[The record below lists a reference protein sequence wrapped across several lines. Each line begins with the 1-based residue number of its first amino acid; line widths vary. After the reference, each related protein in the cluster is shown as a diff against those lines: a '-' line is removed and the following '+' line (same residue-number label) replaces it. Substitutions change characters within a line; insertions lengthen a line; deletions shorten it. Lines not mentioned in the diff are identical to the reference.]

1 MKWLQLATSTLCKLL
16 YALYRKMTQQ
26 EQHHLI
32 HIHPRLS
39 TFIGRLQPTG
49 PACRCHHQCGRRSPG
64 SCGVDPLANF
74 CHCFIHYG
82 RYGLNMIKLWKEH
95 ERIASLPCLELV
107 SKSVTGDLPRPKGIQ
122 GATMHMLHT
131 DTYSTYYFTSIHES
145 STSVPLPCTDRN
157 ERTVEPQCLRE
168 PKSCWGIAETCA
180 RHPRWFVTSWP
191 ASWAIRLSKRG
202 YSFLSS
208 SISIFLCDQGIFRQ
222 LRGRM
227 GH

>member
-1 MKWLQLATSTLCKLL
+1 
-16 YALYRKMTQQ
+16 MTQQ

-82 RYGLNMIKLWKEH
+82 RYGLNMIKLWKED

-107 SKSVTGDLPRPKGIQ
+107 SKSVTGDLPRFPRPKGIQ
-122 GATMHMLHT
+122 GATWSNYAYV
-131 DTYSTYYFTSIHES
+131 TYRYIQYVLFHQYSRIKHFSPT
-145 STSVPLPCTDRN
+145 PLYR
-157 ERTVEPQCLRE
+157 
-168 PKSCWGIAETCA
+168 
-180 RHPRWFVTSWP
+180 
-191 ASWAIRLSKRG
+191 SK
-202 YSFLSS
+202 
-208 SISIFLCDQGIFRQ
+208 
-222 LRGRM
+222 
-227 GH
+227 